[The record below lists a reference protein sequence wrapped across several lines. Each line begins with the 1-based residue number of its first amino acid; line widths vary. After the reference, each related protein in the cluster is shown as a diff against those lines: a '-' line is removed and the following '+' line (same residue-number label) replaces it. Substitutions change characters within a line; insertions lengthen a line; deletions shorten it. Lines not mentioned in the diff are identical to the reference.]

1 MENIMEKIR
10 SFSLLVLLLFSVIIS
25 ATALNPP
32 TDAINL
38 NGQSNTWLGDYQIKE
53 LPATVQNGHTMR
65 TFELTY
71 ANAAKTVMIYL
82 DERSDC
88 REYVVR
94 SKNLEVRYVCNKN
107 GFGAKLV
114 SGKLRQYDPDV
125 NALFLASDE
134 FRNQGRISDG
144 GLELSSALGLIAS
157 YYPGLL
163 KTKNLL
169 D

>member
-1 MENIMEKIR
+1 MEKIK
-10 SFSLLVLLLFSVIIS
+10 SLSLLVLMFFSVIIS
-25 ATALNPP
+25 ATAVNPP
-32 TDAINL
+32 AGAVNL

-53 LPATVQNGHTMR
+53 LPATVQNGQSMR
-65 TFELTY
+65 TFELSY
-71 ANAAKTVMIYL
+71 ANAAKSVMIYL
-82 DERSDC
+82 NERSDC

-94 SKNLEVRYVCNKN
+94 SKNLEVKYVCNKN

-114 SGKLRQYDPDV
+114 NGKLRQYDPDV
-125 NALFLASDE
+125 NALFLANDE

-144 GLELSSALGLIAS
+144 GLELPSALGLIAS